1 MEPDPIRVANTR
13 QWLSLATEDLSNAGH
28 DLEASPPFLRSAL
41 FHCQQS
47 AEKALK
53 AFLTWHDVPFR
64 KVHELE
70 ELGAQCRQVD
80 FTLAPF
86 VENAE
91 PLTKYAS
98 RFRYP
103 GAPYELSLEEG
114 KTALAR
120 AGEALNAVLDRLPSQ
135 VRP

>member
-1 MEPDPIRVANTR
+1 MP
-13 QWLSLATEDLSNAGH
+13 ATILKPVRHS
-28 DLEASPPFLRSAL
+28 LRSAL
-41 FHCQQS
+41 FHCQQC

-70 ELGAQCRQVD
+70 ELGVQCRQID
-80 FTLAPF
+80 STLAPF
-86 VENAE
+86 VEGVE
-91 PLTKYAS
+91 PLTKYVS

-103 GAPYELSLEEG
+103 GAPYTPSLEEG
-114 KTALAR
+114 QAALALAR
-120 AGEALNAVLDRLPSQ
+120 GLLEVIGSRLPLA